1 MTPMVSVLM
10 PAYNAEKY
18 IGEAIDSILN
28 QTFKDFEFIIIN
40 DSSTDKTAEIIE
52 EYAKKDNRIVYEK
65 NDKNMKISKT
75 LNRGMDMAKGK
86 YIARMDA
93 DDVSLEDRLEKQVK
107 YMEEN
112 PECGVVGTCV
122 LNFKDEDK
130 TKTSENVAP
139 EDDHMI
145 RLYGLYC
152 CQFAHPTVMLRKS
165 VFDENNL
172 RYNPKYDSCEDFE
185 LWTRAKKFMKFHN
198 LQEFL
203 LYRRMPD
210 ENISENISKK
220 SNNKRL
226 MLSNKIYDA
235 AFREIIDDNF
245 SIPLFMKLSFTLPEI
260 KDSFN
265 ALGEMPLMKLKE
277 DCPFTRKEISYA
289 CGMHMKN
296 VTDKMKDLPNNYLAG
311 AVDNGMKIG

>member
-18 IGEAIDSILN
+18 IGEAIESILN

-40 DSSTDKTAEIIE
+40 DGSTDKTEEIIE
-52 EYAKKDNRIVYEK
+52 EYSKKDNRIVYVK
-65 NDKNMKISKT
+65 NDKNMKISQT

-86 YIARMDA
+86 YMARMDA
-93 DDVSLEDRLEKQVK
+93 DDVSMEDRLEKQVK

-112 PECGVVGTCV
+112 PDCGVVGTCV
-122 LNFKDEDK
+122 LTFNDEDK
-130 TKTSENVAP
+130 TKTSENVGP

-145 RLYGLYC
+145 RLFGLYH

-172 RYNPKYDSCEDFE
+172 RYNPKYDGCEDYE
-185 LWTRAKKFMKFHN
+185 LWTRAKRFMKFHN
-198 LQEFL
+198 LREFL
-203 LYRRMPD
+203 LYRRMHSD
-210 ENISENISKK
+210 NSSIKLH
-220 SNNKRL
+220 NKQL
-226 MLSNKIYDA
+226 MFSNKIYDA

-245 SIPLFMKLSFTLPEI
+245 SVPLFMKLSFTLPEI
-260 KDSFN
+260 KDSFD
-265 ALGEMPLMKLKE
+265 ALGEIPLLKLKE

-296 VTDKMKDLPNNYLAG
+296 VTDNMKDLPNNYLAG
-311 AVDNGMKIG
+311 AVDNEMKIG